1 MSDDRAQIVL
11 ASKVATDLNRRQSIV
26 LRIEL
31 SLARWYYDCRLRPT
45 DSLNVEWAGFLN
57 DWILL
62 SW

>member
-45 DSLNVEWAGFLN
+45 DSLNVE
-57 DWILL
+57 
-62 SW
+62 